1 MNPDVAGSATC
12 TLNSPAFATAADTR
26 RRSGSDPVARV
37 VERAGRGGGNP
48 CPDPD
53 FNRFPLPPQGS
64 WRDEQFQASGGRGGA
79 LFTSRTGGR
88 VIVSRLTFE
97 IPDDLA
103 EVAFEHVN
111 DLAYVRDLRVVE
123 GNTDFRLSETR
134 CACGRQLREKRWGPV
149 GTWISYCRAHDSE
162 GAA

>member
-1 MNPDVAGSATC
+1 M
-12 TLNSPAFATAADTR
+12 
-26 RRSGSDPVARV
+26 
-37 VERAGRGGGNP
+37 
-48 CPDPD
+48 
-53 FNRFPLPPQGS
+53 
-64 WRDEQFQASGGRGGA
+64 
-79 LFTSRTGGR
+79 
-88 VIVSRLTFE
+88 SRLTFE